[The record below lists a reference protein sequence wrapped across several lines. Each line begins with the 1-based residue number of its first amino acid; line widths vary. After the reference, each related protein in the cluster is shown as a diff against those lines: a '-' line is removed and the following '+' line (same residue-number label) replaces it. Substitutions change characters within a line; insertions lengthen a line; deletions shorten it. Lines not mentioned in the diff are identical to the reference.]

1 VTFNFQK
8 YKEKCFLCIN
18 FDEYED
24 PEVISEI
31 ANGEPVE
38 EVKMLWR
45 FANLPCAKI
54 YSSIV
59 RLPDGRRVELVDTV
73 EFEIREVSDGVWE
86 TKGNESEVDQHNRL
100 MMLNGLRDQYPGILS
115 ETASDMSVASQADSG
130 VEEVVFTRG
139 EVIFTD
145 SPPVPCD
152 GCKEHF
158 FMNEVDEIKPGL
170 LLCKICQTKLR
181 RWV

>member
-1 VTFNFQK
+1 VTFFFQK
-8 YKEKCFLCIN
+8 DRETRFLCIS
-18 FDEYED
+18 FDDYKD

-54 YSSIV
+54 YSSII

-73 EFEIREVSDGVWE
+73 EFEIREVIDCVWE

-100 MMLNGLRDQYPGILS
+100 MMLNGLRDQYPGILN
-115 ETASDMSVASQADSG
+115 ETAPAMTVASQTDSG
-130 VEEVVFTRG
+130 MEKVVFTRG
-139 EVIFTD
+139 EVIFSD
-145 SPPVPCD
+145 SPDMPCD
-152 GCKEHF
+152 GCKEYF
-158 FMNEVDEIKPGL
+158 FVNELDEIKPGL